1 MAIIWYN
8 DKRGVNLGKIYK
20 TLLGYGVAEV
30 EIKKSKFIG
39 HASPVASEE
48 EAIKFIEKIRA
59 EHRLAT
65 HNVYAYVVGE
75 NDEIQRF
82 SDDGEPSGTAG
93 MPVLNVIKKQ
103 ELKNVVVVVT
113 RYFGGILLGAGGL
126 VRAYTKAAKMGIDA
140 AGIVEKIPAKEIELT
155 FDYNLLGKIQN
166 ELLRRDYL
174 IKDISYADKVII
186 TLPVVEEKVSEF
198 KNFITDL
205 TASRC
210 DIRVKE
216 DVYLFKKDGK
226 YIL

>member
-1 MAIIWYN
+1 M
-8 DKRGVNLGKIYK
+8 GKIYK
-20 TLLGYGVAEV
+20 TLLGYGVAEI
-30 EIKKSKFIG
+30 EIKKSRFIG

-48 EAIKFIEKIRA
+48 EAIKFIEKIRS

-75 NDEIQRF
+75 NDEVQRF

-93 MPVLNVIKKQ
+93 MPVLSVIKK
-103 ELKNVVVVVT
+103 EEVKNVVVVVT

-126 VRAYTKAAKMGIDA
+126 IRAYTKAAKMGIDA
-140 AGIVEKIPAKEIELT
+140 AGIVERIPAKEIELT
-155 FDYNLLGKIQN
+155 FDYNLLGKVQN
-166 ELLRRDYL
+166 ELLRKDYL
-174 IKDISYADKVII
+174 IKNISYTDKVIM
-186 TLPVVEEKVSEF
+186 TLPVIENKVLEF
-198 KNFITDL
+198 ENFIIDL

-210 DIRVKE
+210 EIRVKE